1 MSILR
6 RSDTKK
12 LFGSVMY
19 VIDNGEITRLI
30 KSTWII
36 SEPQSGMP
44 KSINSQNANT
54 EIAKKVFEYL
64 NSALILEVD
73 VPPVGPQQRQ
83 SVVFQFWGGGE
94 YTGWFI
100 CLIFYNCAC

>member
-1 MSILR
+1 
-6 RSDTKK
+6 
-12 LFGSVMY
+12 
-19 VIDNGEITRLI
+19 
-30 KSTWII
+30 
-36 SEPQSGMP
+36 MP

-83 SVVFQFWGGGE
+83 SVVFQF
-94 YTGWFI
+94 
-100 CLIFYNCAC
+100 